1 MTQEERDLLITDL
14 CSRLKYGVIGRVYA
28 ECSAG
33 EYDMISGDMIFVD
46 KPFDVILDGINV
58 STGEIHVTAIGN
70 EDTVEFIEE
79 QQVDGSPYYI
89 EDFTPYLRPMSDMRE
104 DEVDFDLEDR
114 TTLKGLDAEVE
125 YDPDF
130 ERIRTAM
137 YVICNDIRYEDTD
150 KFPPIDQLDM
160 YKTVDWLNKHGFDY
174 RGLLPKKLALKAK
187 EGMYKTE

>member
-1 MTQEERDLLITDL
+1 MTQEEKDLLITDL

-58 STGEIHVTAIGN
+58 STDEIHVTAIGN

-89 EDFTPYLRPMSDMRE
+89 EDFTPYLRPMSSM
-104 DEVDFDLEDR
+104 
-114 TTLKGLDAEVE
+114 
-125 YDPDF
+125 
-130 ERIRTAM
+130 
-137 YVICNDIRYEDTD
+137 TD
-150 KFPPIDQLDM
+150 GEKSYYFAINEEPVFAI
-160 YKTVDWLNKHGFDY
+160 DWLNAHHFDY
-174 RGLLPKKLALKAK
+174 RGLIEKGLALEEKK
-187 EGMYKTE
+187 RR